1 MIIKV
6 YGKFIEDA
14 RGTRD
19 GDSLTNAYRDLQGNK
34 REA

>member
-6 YGKFIEDA
+6 YSRHIEDA

-19 GDSLTNAYRDLQGNK
+19 GDFLTKAYRGTQ
-34 REA
+34 EVEEV